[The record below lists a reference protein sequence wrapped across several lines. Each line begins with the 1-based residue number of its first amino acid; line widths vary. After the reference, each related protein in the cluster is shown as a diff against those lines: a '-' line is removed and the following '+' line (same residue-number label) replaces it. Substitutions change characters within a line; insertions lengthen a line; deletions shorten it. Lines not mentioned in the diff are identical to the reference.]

1 MAVSLT
7 LLKFA
12 FRAIKG
18 FPAQARERTDYLRTL
33 VRIMLTKFEHEVQP
47 RADVI
52 RLAMAKLDPR
62 AFDPP
67 SLALKRAQ
75 FGRCLTRAV
84 PPVELPGAQQMALQE
99 YREALALSRDRPTK
113 QARVHLRLASF
124 ELEQLDRD
132 PKAVCC
138 VQCGLLVLCA
148 DLRFTQL
155 GADALARD
163 ATENI
168 LAAVA
173 LGLRDARVLM
183 ARLPGLAASFPHG
196 AGTVFAEKA
205 SSLATCWFRVD

>member
-1 MAVSLT
+1 
-7 LLKFA
+7 
-12 FRAIKG
+12 
-18 FPAQARERTDYLRTL
+18 
-33 VRIMLTKFEHEVQP
+33 
-47 RADVI
+47 
-52 RLAMAKLDPR
+52 MAKLDPR

-84 PPVELPGAQQMALQE
+84 PPVELPGTQQMALQE

-138 VQCGLLVLCA
+138 VGCRLVLYA
-148 DLRFTQL
+148 DLPLIQL
-155 GADALARD
+155 GADALERD

-205 SSLATCWFRVD
+205 SSLRYLLVPCWLMARW